1 MRLEPLCV
9 LDLAYT
15 GEFHYVSPFADD
27 SGLGW
32 GVGDGTASGD
42 RLSGTV
48 QWSNHPRGRSD
59 GMMMPAA
66 RGVITTA
73 DGADVLFELSGR
85 TVFVTQGSET
95 VGRQLLMTLFD
106 SEDDRY
112 RWLNDTV
119 CMTEGRI
126 DPVAKV
132 MHMDVAICR
141 PGTD

>member
-1 MRLEPLCV
+1 
-9 LDLAYT
+9 
-15 GEFHYVSPFADD
+15 
-27 SGLGW
+27 
-32 GVGDGTASGD
+32 
-42 RLSGTV
+42 
-48 QWSNHPRGRSD
+48 
-59 GMMMPAA
+59 MMMPAA